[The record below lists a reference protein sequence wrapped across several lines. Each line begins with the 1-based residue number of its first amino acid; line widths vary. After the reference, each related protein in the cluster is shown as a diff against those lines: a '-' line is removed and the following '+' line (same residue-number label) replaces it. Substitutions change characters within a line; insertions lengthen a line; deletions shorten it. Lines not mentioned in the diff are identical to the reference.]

1 MIKRLD
7 FFAKVQVSFNLTS
20 SQDIQSQNEKFQ
32 NSLMFTLHRVYC
44 TFAVHHE
51 KAWSS
56 FFKISTDK
64 LFCNLKS
71 GKINCCF
78 GKKVGKKS
86 WILDPNI
93 CAKPVFKTFGI
104 HHCCFGDISFQERK
118 IICSSATA
126 SQTDN
131 TLPFIIIFY
140 DDVLFS
146 WIILLQCNFPFLFL
160 FCRMMPI
167 T

>member
-1 MIKRLD
+1 MQRYKSHSISPVAKTFNHKMRSFRTLLCSHCTVFTVRLQCIM
-7 FFAKVQVSFNLTS
+7 K
-20 SQDIQSQNEKFQ
+20 
-32 NSLMFTLHRVYC
+32 
-44 TFAVHHE
+44 

-71 GKINCCF
+71 GKINYCF

>member
-7 FFAKVQVSFNLTS
+7 FFKKVQFSFNLAS
-20 SQDIQSQNEKFQ
+20 SQDVQSQHEKFQ
-32 NSLMFTLHRVYC
+32 NSLMSTLHHTVRLQC
-44 TFAVHHE
+44 IMK
-51 KAWSS
+51 KAWSCV
-56 FFKISTDK
+56 FKISTDQ

-71 GKINCCF
+71 GKINYQYCF
-78 GKKVGKKS
+78 GKKVCKKS

-104 HHCCFGDISFQERK
+104 HHCCFGDMSFQERK
-118 IICSSATA
+118 IICSSAKA

-131 TLPFIIIFY
+131 TLSIIIIFY

-146 WIILLQCNFPFLFL
+146 MNNNFAT
-160 FCRMMPI
+160 M
-167 T
+167 